1 MENTCQKIGNLP
13 FELTQISKPAR
24 KHLKILAASL
34 IQYHK
39 ELPAREQ
46 EVFSLKKDAGE
57 GFHA

>member
-1 MENTCQKIGNLP
+1 MEEVNQKIGNLP
-13 FELTQISKPAR
+13 FELTQISRPAR

-39 ELPAREQ
+39 DFPARDP
-46 EVFSLKKDAGE
+46 EVFSLKKDAEE